1 MEKEIKTPYIEYN
14 KKQHTF
20 IKYTFAV
27 LVDLTVLN
35 LFAEYWDYVTIS
47 SFTVSLVA
55 AILLQFLLQ
64 ITLNIEHNVASYFKK
79 QEGFRAKFF
88 RVISAWG
95 ILFISK
101 LVMLKT
107 IEVLFPLNIHFT
119 GPIHGAVAFI
129 AVIIVMIVSEQVI
142 VKINQSLRDKPE
154 EF

>member
-1 MEKEIKTPYIEYN
+1 MQENVKTPYIEHN
-14 KKQHTF
+14 KRQHTF

-55 AILLQFLLQ
+55 AIFLQFLLQ
-64 ITLNIEHNVASYFKK
+64 VTLNLEHKVASYFKK
-79 QEGFRAKFF
+79 QDGFKAKFL
-88 RVISAWG
+88 RVFSAWG

-101 LVMLKT
+101 LIMLKA
-107 IEVLFPLNIHFT
+107 IEILFPLNINFS
-119 GPIHGAVAFI
+119 GPIHGAVSFI
-129 AVIIVMIVSEQVI
+129 AVIITMILAEQVI
-142 VKINQSLRDKPE
+142 VKINQALRDKPE

>member
-1 MEKEIKTPYIEYN
+1 MEENKKTPHIQHN
-14 KKQHTF
+14 KRQHTF
-20 IKYTFAV
+20 IKYTFAI

-47 SFTVSLVA
+47 SFTISLIA
-55 AILLQFLLQ
+55 AVFLQFLLQ
-64 ITLNIEHNVASYFKK
+64 MTLNIEHKVAGYFQK
-79 QEGFRAKFF
+79 QEGLRAKIL
-88 RVISAWG
+88 RGLSAWG

-107 IEVLFPLNIHFT
+107 MEVLFPLNLHFS

-129 AVIIVMIVSEQVI
+129 AVIITMILAEQMI
-142 VKINQSLRDKPE
+142 MKINQALRDKPE